1 MARIRANPGREGP
14 ETTVTFGR
22 NEPAL
27 LSSKRFDDHSSAAE
41 SRSESQPGAHC
52 IGRAFSQGLPDNR
65 MSGASAYSA
74 WPGGLLARY
83 R

>member
-1 MARIRANPGREGP
+1 MARIQANPDSEGP
-14 ETTVTFGR
+14 QATVKFGR

-27 LSSKRFDDHSSAAE
+27 LSSNGFDDHSSAVE
-41 SRSESQPGAHC
+41 SRPKSQPGAHC
-52 IGRAFSQGLPDNR
+52 IGQTFSRGLPDNR
-65 MSGASAYSA
+65 MYGASAYSA